1 MGIGRE
7 MGEETVG
14 NAWKM
19 NYLSV
24 KAINLLVIVTHKGR
38 QVKVKVLVSSLI
50 NVVISMAIV
59 PMNTGLFVF
68 I

>member
-1 MGIGRE
+1 